1 MPSRPPL
8 YVGYLRLPERHRRF
22 VVGVAVVFV
31 CLLAAAG
38 GGVALSQRD
47 PGDAVWDTGMERTWT
62 GVVRMEPYPMLVG
75 DDGSASL
82 IVGMGK
88 FAVRDRVAPFDGM
101 ACEVRGFALAREHR
115 RMIELSMDDDA
126 IRALPG
132 APVPAVETAP
142 VGAGEN
148 VVVIG
153 EIVDGKCY
161 LGAMK
166 PGDGKAH
173 KACAV
178 LCISGGLP
186 PLVAADVPGAGRLYP
201 LLLVDGAAVLP
212 GRVLE
217 VVGEPVRI
225 EGRLLVRHG
234 FPVLETSVGGISRV
248 GRSVRQ
254 SPPAERDPGRDEGRA
269 GTGG

>member
-1 MPSRPPL
+1 MPSRPPI
-8 YVGYLRLPERHRRF
+8 YVGYLQMPARHRRF
-22 VVGVAVVFV
+22 VVAAGAAFVV
-31 CLLAAAG
+31 LLAAAG
-38 GGVALSQRD
+38 GVVAVSQRD
-47 PGDAVWDTGMERTWT
+47 PGDAVWDTGTERTWA
-62 GVVRMEPYPMLVG
+62 GVVRMEPYPMLVDEEG
-75 DDGSASL
+75 AARL

-88 FAVRDRVAPFDGM
+88 FAVRDRVAPFDGR

-115 RMIELSMDDDA
+115 RVIELSMDGDA
-126 IRALPG
+126 IREVPG
-132 APVPAVETAP
+132 ARVPAAETAP
-142 VGAGEN
+142 PGAGED

-201 LLLVDGAAVLP
+201 LLRVDGSAALP
-212 GRVLE
+212 ESVLE

-225 EGRLLVRHG
+225 QGRLSVQHG
-234 FPVLETSVGGISRV
+234 FPVLDVETGGISRV
-248 GRSVRQ
+248 RRPAGSG
-254 SPPAERDPGRDEGRA
+254 SPADGSGA
-269 GTGG
+269 G

>member
-1 MPSRPPL
+1 MPSRPPI
-8 YVGYLRLPERHRRF
+8 YVGYLPMPERHRRF

-31 CLLAAAG
+31 CLLAVAG
-38 GGVALSQRD
+38 GGIALSQRD
-47 PGDAVWDTGMERTWT
+47 PGEAVWDTGMEQTWS

-75 DDGSASL
+75 EDGSARL

-88 FAVRDRVAPFDGM
+88 FAVRERVAPFDGM
-101 ACEVRGFALAREHR
+101 ECEVRGFALAREHR
-115 RMIELSMDDDA
+115 RVIELSIDDGA
-126 IRALPG
+126 INALTG
-132 APVPAVETAP
+132 ARVPVAETARP
-142 VGAGEN
+142 RAGED

-186 PLVAADVPGAGRLYP
+186 PLVAADVPGSGRLYP
-201 LLLVDGAAVLP
+201 LLRVDGSMALPAAVLD
-212 GRVLE
+212 

-225 EGRLLVRHG
+225 EGRLSMQNG
-234 FPVLETSVGGISRV
+234 FPVLDVVAGGISRL
-248 GRSVRQ
+248 GRSSEAAAV
-254 SPPAERDPGRDEGRA
+254 ER
-269 GTGG
+269 GG